1 VGTGKTGRRVEGREK
16 LRGHVGHNEI
26 RAPTCARATAVI
38 ANAKTSVARCRYG
51 ETGQRVKGSREIA
64 DTPVIRAPARG
75 IFGLD
80 ALALSSLALACHRRT
95 GKRGPGPGEG

>member
-1 VGTGKTGRRVEGREK
+1 MGTGKTGRRVEGREK
-16 LRGHVGHNEI
+16 LRTHVGHNEI
-26 RAPTCARATAVI
+26 RAPTCARDRSNRKCENLSSAL
-38 ANAKTSVARCRYG
+38 SVRGNRPAR
-51 ETGQRVKGSREIA
+51 QGSREIA

-80 ALALSSLALACHRRT
+80 ALALSSLALPCHRCT